1 MKLDEFQN
9 LASVTS
15 KMTSRPQRPW
25 KGLSDFFK
33 VAEAKFWI
41 SSNFN
46 GFSFRIFVILSFEV
60 F

>member
-25 KGLSDFFK
+25 KGLSDFFTNIIFFNS
-33 VAEAKFWI
+33 VHQAEK
-41 SSNFN
+41 N
-46 GFSFRIFVILSFEV
+46 EQ
-60 F
+60 